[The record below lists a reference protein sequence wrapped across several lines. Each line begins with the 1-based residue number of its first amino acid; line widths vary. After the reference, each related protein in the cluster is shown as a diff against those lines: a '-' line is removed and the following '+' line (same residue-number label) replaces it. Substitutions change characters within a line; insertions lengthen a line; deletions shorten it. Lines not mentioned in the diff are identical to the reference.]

1 MNLFKKIDLLLADLG
16 NVKALQRTH
25 VDTVTESKIE
35 NVKGEKIATSVNG
48 GIWAAIHELSD
59 YTFLDLIVI
68 GTMKIKTFKGCEI
81 LFEGNKN
88 ELKLISDTK
97 EIESGFSNVS
107 NRYITEISFDVTHSD
122 IDFILNREAETV
134 TLKHQKEI
142 EIFKIVK

>member
-16 NVKALQRTH
+16 NVKAMQRTH

-81 LFEGNKN
+81 LFDGNKN

-107 NRYITEISFDVTHSD
+107 NRYITEISF
-122 IDFILNREAETV
+122 
-134 TLKHQKEI
+134 
-142 EIFKIVK
+142 